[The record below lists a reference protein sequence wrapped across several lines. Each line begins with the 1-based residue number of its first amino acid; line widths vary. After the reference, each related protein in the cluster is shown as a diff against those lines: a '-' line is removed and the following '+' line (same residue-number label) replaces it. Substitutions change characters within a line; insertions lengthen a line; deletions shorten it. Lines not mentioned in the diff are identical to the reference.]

1 MGAFWAK
8 KDALESAKTWIP
20 YSRGHQNHTFTFSLS
35 DALPDPESAR
45 FELLLGS
52 ILALKASLNA
62 SKSDV
67 KKST

>member
-1 MGAFWAK
+1 MSFLAK
-8 KDALESAKTWIP
+8 KDAVENAKTQIP

-35 DALPDPESAR
+35 DALPDPESAP

-52 ILALKASLNA
+52 ILALKASPNA

-67 KKST
+67 KNST